1 MKQLAKALD
10 LVYSGELVS
19 GVTTI
24 LVVAREPW
32 EIMHE
37 AAIRTQGQDRHA
49 LGEYEQSEAPL
60 AGGQHPALLA
70 GITVWP

>member
-37 AAIRTQGQDRHA
+37 AAIGLKGKTGMLWENMSRVRHHWLGDSTQRC
-49 LGEYEQSEAPL
+49 
-60 AGGQHPALLA
+60 
-70 GITVWP
+70 